1 MNRWSLKI
9 ASPLGIGVY
18 VHASF
23 LLIVAWVAFGRMQAG
38 GGAGAVLESV
48 LFLLALF
55 GCVLLHELGH
65 AVAAAR
71 YGIRTRDIILL
82 PIGGL
87 ARLERMPTDPRQELV
102 VAIAG
107 PLVNVA
113 IAAILWVWLS
123 LTGTL
128 VPADQVGLTVGPF
141 FERLLVVNLGLV
153 VFNLLPAFPMDGGRV
168 LRSVLAMRVGPLKA
182 TRIAATIGKA
192 MAGLFALVG
201 IFFNPFL
208 LLIAFFIWTG
218 ASQER
223 ALAEARARDPY
234 GGWPP
239 AAETGWVTP
248 EERLRLAQLAAAR
261 AQIAAEERRLLDELR
276 RRGPRG

>member
-9 ASPLGIGVY
+9 AQPLGIGVY
-18 VHASF
+18 VHFSF
-23 LLIVAWVAFGRMQAG
+23 LLIVAWVALGTLQAG

-48 LFLLALF
+48 TFLLAIF
-55 GCVLLHELGH
+55 VCVVLHELGH
-65 AVAAAR
+65 AVAAMR

-87 ARLERMPTDPRQELV
+87 ARLERMPTKPGQELV

-113 IAAILWVWLS
+113 IAVALGIWLTV
-123 LTGTL
+123 TGTL
-128 VPADQVGLTVGPF
+128 VPAGQVGLTAGPF
-141 FERLLVVNLGLV
+141 FERLLVVNIGLV
-153 VFNLLPAFPMDGGRV
+153 IFNLLPAFPMDGGRI
-168 LRSVLAMRVGPLKA
+168 LRSLLAMRLGPLKA
-182 TRIAATIGKA
+182 TRIAVVIGKA
-192 MAGLFALVG
+192 MAGLFAILG

-223 ALAEARARDPY
+223 ALAEARARQ
-234 GGWPP
+234 
-239 AAETGWVTP
+239 EQTGWQPFQAGWMTP
-248 EERLRLAQLAAAR
+248 EESLRLAQLAAAKAR
-261 AQIAAEERRLLDELR
+261 LAAEERRLWDDLQ
-276 RRGPRG
+276 RRG